1 MPNKFN
7 LTIATAFAL
16 VVAHDIKLHLKRRKD
31 LQTTNETFEILTQ
44 ANDIL
49 VTECMS
55 QHARAEY
62 LIHLLTEAG
71 VEIDEFDLIALSYR
85 PR

>member
-7 LTIATAFAL
+7 LTIVTAFAL
-16 VVAHDIKLHLKRRKD
+16 VVAHDIKSHIQRRKD

-49 VTECMS
+49 VTECIS
-55 QHARAEY
+55 QHARSEY
-62 LIHLLTEAG
+62 LVHLLTEAG
-71 VEIDEFDLIALSYR
+71 VELDEFDLIALNYR
-85 PR
+85 PK